1 MSLLNYITGFFFI
14 YFNQVEFIR
23 SEAMK
28 KVKNYIA
35 GFLAVLYA
43 FFLIVF
49 VQDVTTAILNSV
61 RVCLEVMIPSLYAFI
76 VISGF
81 IVSSGLY
88 AVLSKPFGF
97 IARYIFRIPGEYFSV
112 FLIGSVGGYPVGA
125 QLLSGMVRENKI
137 DRNTASHM
145 LSYCYLAGPAFI
157 CGIAGVRLFSDVRIG
172 MLIFGAILGANLL
185 TAFFTGLSRPI
196 PTRSS
201 SETKLDMSFDRLIKS
216 ISSGAAGMFSI
227 CGIIVFFSS
236 IICILD
242 KLNVIRYA
250 AGLAEKIMGL
260 TPADSVTAVKT
271 FIEISNIASFTPG
284 NYDLIPITA
293 SLLSFG
299 GLCVLMQ
306 IQGFASGV
314 LSTKRFY
321 FSRIISMFISYFL
334 CKILIV
340 IFDIDPVYISV
351 SGGIVP
357 RQNSPI
363 PTIFLLIMTILLLSN
378 ISIAKKKEI

>member
-1 MSLLNYITGFFFI
+1 
-14 YFNQVEFIR
+14 
-23 SEAMK
+23 MK
-28 KVKNYIA
+28 KIKNYII
-35 GFLAVLYA
+35 GSLTILYA
-43 FFLIVF
+43 FFLVVF
-49 VQDVTTAILNSV
+49 VKDVTAAVLGSV

-97 IARYIFRIPGEYFSV
+97 ISRYIFRIPREYFSV

-125 QLLSGMVRENKI
+125 RLLSDMVKEDRI
-137 DRNTASHM
+137 DRDTASHM

-157 CGIAGVRLFSDVRIG
+157 CGIAGVKLFSSVRVG
-172 MLIFGAILGANLL
+172 MLIFAAIISANLI
-185 TAFFTGLSRPI
+185 TAFFSGLGRPVPPKSAAKI
-196 PTRSS
+196 
-201 SETKLDMSFDRLIKS
+201 KLDMSFDCLLRS

-242 KLNVIRYA
+242 KLNIIRSA
-250 AGLAEKIMGL
+250 AGLAEKLMGL
-260 TPADSVTAVKT
+260 SYADSIAAVKS
-271 FIEISNIASFTPG
+271 FIEISNIASLTPG
-284 NYDLIPITA
+284 NYDLIPLA
-293 SLLSFG
+293 AALLSFG
-299 GLCVLMQ
+299 GICVLMQ
-306 IQGFASGV
+306 IQGFASGA

-321 FSRIISMFISYFL
+321 LSRTISMFISYFL

-340 IFDIDPVYISV
+340 ASNINSVYV
-351 SGGIVP
+351 TAPAGVAA

-378 ISIAKKKEI
+378 ISMAK